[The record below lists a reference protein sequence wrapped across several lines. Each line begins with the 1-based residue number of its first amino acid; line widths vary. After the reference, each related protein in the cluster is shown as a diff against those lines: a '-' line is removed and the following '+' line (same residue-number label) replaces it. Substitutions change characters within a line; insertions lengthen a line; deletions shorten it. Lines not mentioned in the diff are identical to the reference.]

1 MNESMK
7 KMGYTNDE
15 IKQVQS
21 QLLVTAYAPS
31 CALGDSNFQFV
42 SFMSAYDYIVD
53 VPNNW
58 VYKFISV
65 NRQAEVIRYL
75 EQDPDWEWF
84 FPPMFLRGKN
94 GNAFIVKQRFNFDHE
109 QWLHMITKNDY
120 EVHKKE
126 HNDQHFL
133 PLDATN
139 DGKLL
144 GMLARNVVINGIK
157 NSLAQNNGFTPLP
170 PIQELVLDEP
180 GNENIR
186 GIFDDMTLNGE
197 DFIRYVREFARESNQ
212 DVHIPY
218 DIKHNLILKSKNR

>member
-1 MNESMK
+1 M
-7 KMGYTNDE
+7 
-15 IKQVQS
+15 
-21 QLLVTAYAPS
+21 
-31 CALGDSNFQFV
+31 
-42 SFMSAYDYIVD
+42 
-53 VPNNW
+53 
-58 VYKFISV
+58 
-65 NRQAEVIRYL
+65 
-75 EQDPDWEWF
+75 
-84 FPPMFLRGKN
+84 
-94 GNAFIVKQRFNFDHE
+94 
-109 QWLHMITKNDY
+109 
-120 EVHKKE
+120 HKKE